1 MKKPVQS
8 LVAILAAVVVTGG
21 ISLAYNKANL
31 PRIADSEAT
40 VADTLVIN
48 TTAMGKDIEGFKGAT
63 PLEIKVAGGK
73 VVAIKALPNKE
84 TPGYFRMVQESDIFT
99 KPIGLS
105 VNDVLKLDLDAVS
118 GATYSSKA
126 VIKNLRLGLAAA
138 AEKEK

>member
-1 MKKPVQS
+1 
-8 LVAILAAVVVTGG
+8 
-21 ISLAYNKANL
+21 
-31 PRIADSEAT
+31 
-40 VADTLVIN
+40 
-48 TTAMGKDIEGFKGAT
+48 MGKDIEGFKGAT

-105 VNDVLKLDLDAVS
+105 VNDALKLELDAVS